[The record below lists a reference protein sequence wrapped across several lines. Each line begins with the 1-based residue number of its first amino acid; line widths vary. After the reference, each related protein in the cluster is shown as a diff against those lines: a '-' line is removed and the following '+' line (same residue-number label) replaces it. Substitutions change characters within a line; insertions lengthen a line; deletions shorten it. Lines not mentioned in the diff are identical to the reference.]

1 MIKIGISGTLPQIQ
15 PMKTVMGSLA
25 MRLGSDIRADV
36 AQGGNPT
43 WPDRVHPPG
52 RAGLGYISSTLQLS
66 SGENFARA
74 SFGGGLVFAKVH
86 EMGWMIKRTAKMRKF
101 FWAKW
106 YETKEEFWKGMALSK
121 NEFINIPQRSVIS
134 GIYNRK
140 EDYAKFIGQQITIT
154 HSLPIAKG

>member
-1 MIKIGISGTLPQIQ
+1 
-15 PMKTVMGSLA
+15 

-52 RAGLGYISSTLQLS
+52 KANLSYIPQTLQLS
-66 SGENFARA
+66 SGDNFAMA
-74 SFGGGLVFAKVH
+74 SFGEGLRFAKVH
-86 EMGWMIKRTAKMRKF
+86 EVGITIKITEKMRRYF
-101 FWAKW
+101 LAR
-106 YETKEEFWKGMALSK
+106 ALSSGG
-121 NEFINIPQRSVIS
+121 NERAFWFSMTSKKKDSITIPARPAVS